1 MCSLSCPDRSYRRGG
16 AFPLGRLVYGRSNGH
31 ANGKGNIMP
40 EIRIVAK
47 TPLSKGNRIVQRIG
61 QNLVIKYGCPSSSM
75 SGGQNKIEAASW
87 ERVKG
92 TADARHFAPV
102 LASAPDG
109 SWLLMPYMEHD
120 DGLTRDQRYDGVDTL
135 QTVLDRQGL
144 DSGDVHSGNWRM
156 VGGVPKMIDYG
167 YSWSKF
173 RSKRFR
179 CGTCKHCRII
189 DNGEKIYATGE
200 Y

>member
-1 MCSLSCPDRSYRRGG
+1 
-16 AFPLGRLVYGRSNGH
+16 
-31 ANGKGNIMP
+31 MP

-102 LASAPDG
+102 LAAAADG
-109 SWLLMPYMEHD
+109 SWLLMPYVANDPDLDYTE
-120 DGLTRDQRYDGVDTL
+120 RNRGVRILETTL
-135 QTVLDRQGL
+135 QRHGL

-156 VGGVPKMIDYG
+156 VGGVPKVIDYG
-167 YSWSKF
+167 YSFNDFAS
-173 RSKRFR
+173 RRGA
-179 CGTCKHCRII
+179 CGTCEHCRII
-189 DNGEKIYATGE
+189 ETNQKIYATGE
-200 Y
+200 F